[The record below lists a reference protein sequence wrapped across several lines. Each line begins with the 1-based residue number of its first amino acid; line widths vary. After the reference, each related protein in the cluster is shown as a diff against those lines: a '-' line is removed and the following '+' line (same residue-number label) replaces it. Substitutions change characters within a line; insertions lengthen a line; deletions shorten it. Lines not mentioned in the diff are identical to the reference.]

1 MRTDKSAQGKWK
13 AAFRA
18 AFPLTLPICVG
29 FLFLG
34 MSYGFLMKSSGFATI
49 WTAAMSLFIFAGSM
63 EFIAMN
69 LLIASFNPIY
79 SFLLTLMVNARHLFY
94 GISMLERYRGMGWKK
109 PYLVF
114 GLCDE
119 TFSIN
124 CTAKVPDGVDRG
136 TFYLIVTMLNQ
147 CYWVTGAITGS
158 LLGNILTFNTEG
170 LDFVMTALFTVMLV
184 NQWEEKKDHRP
195 AIAGIAA
202 SLLCLLVFG
211 SDIFLIPA
219 MAAIV
224 LIFALMAKREAI

>member
-13 AAFRA
+13 AAFKA

-69 LLIASFNPIY
+69 LLLASFNPIY

-170 LDFVMTALFTVMLV
+170 LDFVMTSLFTVMLV

-202 SLLCLLVFG
+202 SLLCLFVFG

>member
-69 LLIASFNPIY
+69 LLVASFNPIY

-124 CTAKVPDGVDRG
+124 CTAKVSQDVDRG

>member
-49 WTAAMSLFIFAGSM
+49 WTAAMSLLIFAGSM

-69 LLIASFNPIY
+69 LLLASFKPIY

-170 LDFVMTALFTVMLV
+170 LDFVMTSLFTVMLV

>member
-69 LLIASFNPIY
+69 LLVASFNPIY

-124 CTAKVPDGVDRG
+124 CTAKVPQDVDRG

-224 LIFALMAKREAI
+224 LIFALMAKREAV

>member
-79 SFLLTLMVNARHLFY
+79 SFLLTLLVNARHLFY

-170 LDFVMTALFTVMLV
+170 QDFVMTALFTVMLV

-211 SDIFLIPA
+211 SDIFLIPT

>member
-69 LLIASFNPIY
+69 LLLASFNPIY

>member
-79 SFLLTLMVNARHLFY
+79 SFLLTLLVNARHLFY

-211 SDIFLIPA
+211 SDIFLIPT

>member
-34 MSYGFLMKSSGFATI
+34 MSYGFLMKSSGFATV

-69 LLIASFNPIY
+69 LLLASFNPIY

-147 CYWVTGAITGS
+147 CYWVTGAIAGS

-224 LIFALMAKREAI
+224 LIFALMAKREAV

>member
-69 LLIASFNPIY
+69 LLVASFNPIY

-124 CTAKVPDGVDRG
+124 CTAKVPQEVDRG

-224 LIFALMAKREAI
+224 LPAFPFLN

>member
-69 LLIASFNPIY
+69 LLVASFNPIY
-79 SFLLTLMVNARHLFY
+79 SFLLTLLVNARHLFY

-211 SDIFLIPA
+211 SDIFLIPT

>member
-69 LLIASFNPIY
+69 LLVASFNPIY
-79 SFLLTLMVNARHLFY
+79 SFLLTMMVNARHLFY

-124 CTAKVPDGVDRG
+124 CTAKVPQDVDRG

-195 AIAGIAA
+195 AIAGIAT

-224 LIFALMAKREAI
+224 LIFALMAKREAV

>member
-34 MSYGFLMKSSGFATI
+34 MSYGFLMKSSGFATL

-69 LLIASFNPIY
+69 LLLASFNPIY

-124 CTAKVPDGVDRG
+124 CTAKVPEGVDRG

-170 LDFVMTALFTVMLV
+170 LDFVMTSLFTVMLV

-219 MAAIV
+219 MSAIV

>member
-69 LLIASFNPIY
+69 LLVASFNPIY

-211 SDIFLIPA
+211 SDIFLIPT